1 MFAVSKTISTQKYQV
16 YQHNINQKSEKS
28 KHQLVNIRIY
38 TKTEQKNPKNKKINQ
53 HIYITRFYTWFR
65 GEN

>member
-38 TKTEQKNPKNKKINQ
+38 TKTEQKNPKKSKNQ
-53 HIYITRFYTWFR
+53 ATYLQYEILHLILW
-65 GEN
+65 